1 VSEDLNVNFAASDNV
16 SDIVKKIAR
25 NIETLS
31 NNFEDLSGSL
41 KDLTSSQAGFVQGAS
56 AISKST
62 ANISKDTQT
71 AAKSSNGLRDALT
84 KTGIEASKALNAFDN
99 TTQSVGKLEKGAVK
113 VTRNFSDFFAEL
125 SGEEIGQLSQKL
137 EEAGSSLSQFLSGGK
152 IDLNLAPAVAQLNE
166 LQEKLQKPIS
176 PVTDFSSA
184 EEAFGEMRRLN
195 NSFRDEVDQT
205 TNQLRELAKAGSI
218 GGSFEGFKELEQTL
232 KSLQSGGDSSG
243 IEKILN
249 FKEVSAQSEELI
261 SRVKEIQNSL
271 IEIGPAAKSGGEK
284 AVSTFVQ
291 LSAELRKANTESESL
306 TKKLKESQDQF
317 SRKTSGA
324 NSQLGAMG
332 FRQIKLGDIFPSSE
346 QQKVVQLQQKIDN
359 AVRSSIDEGAV
370 RKTLNL
376 FLAQDRQIQSVDKNI
391 VSLTSHLPRLRYALY
406 DVSNSATIFGG
417 AIVAAVGA
425 TVKVAAD
432 YERAFADVIRTTSDG
447 TEETSLKVNQ
457 LRDDLV
463 NLSQDIPVSF
473 ADLAQIATL
482 AGQLGVAVDV
492 VDEFTESV
500 AKFAATTDVTIDS
513 AATSFGRLDQLVD
526 GVNGQ
531 FEKLGSA
538 ILKVGV
544 NAVATESDI
553 IAISTQIASV
563 ANIAGFSAAEL
574 VGFSSALASVGTRPE
589 LARGTFTRLFTEI
602 QQAVAGGGDKLDSF
616 SRIANQSSDEFAANW
631 GAGSGPEQII
641 AILEGLN
648 AAGVGAD
655 GALREIGITSVRDTP
670 TLLKLAQGVEE
681 VKNQIN
687 LAKIGF
693 LEGTELQNQYS
704 IITATLT
711 ERIAVLKN
719 NLAAVAAAFGT
730 LSGPISVAVEL
741 LSGFLKALEFVISTK
756 VGGFVV
762 GVAAIFVS
770 FAGVAALVVGRLA
783 RLGAGAAGVGTAMT
797 ELFTTTALA
806 KIQFKQLKG
815 VTESATISKLKAT
828 VETKRLNVAQAQA
841 NIGMRTGVVSTARY
855 NTSLVGLRANLIS
868 TGAGLS
874 LMATRLRLT
883 GAAAVAAARQTAL
896 YGKSVKALK
905 ATLGIGIFLA
915 VGAGIEF
922 LVKKMADLDEETRDL
937 SERFE
942 NWGEILEAVKQD
954 SRDFANATSENA
966 HEFTVVGK
974 ATGKTADEIS
984 DYTKVLAVATGEND
998 ALTGLLDQ
1006 NSSAFDTQTIAIG
1019 KNTRAILAQNLAKEL
1034 AAAAEAPSNFDK
1046 FQLGFTAT
1054 LTGQSVDDVFRD
1066 INQSESLNALIS
1078 TFGTDLSV
1086 ALRESGFDFQDW
1098 SDAILS
1104 SNVEAANSMA
1114 KNLGPAAQKVADTF
1128 RSEDLIKYAKEIEV
1142 LEKIVVGGSGALID
1156 YAGSNEEIAVAVREA
1171 SIVLEASGGVYND
1184 AEDDAES
1191 LTKKM
1196 LEMVDAI
1203 YAPINAQRAMESSL
1217 VSLGA
1222 AFESEGAEIVASS
1235 DEMQQAIQRIIEND
1249 PENAKDNLSSFFNA
1263 IVDGGFASAEQ
1274 LELLNQAI
1282 ITSFQTATRTQIAQ
1296 LRVLRAAIPTPNSL
1310 IGGSAQDARDSS
1322 RLSSEIFNL
1331 EKSLEDIALTTARS
1345 AEYSNKLAEGYDN
1358 SRRSAQGTAGAA
1370 KDVADEVER
1379 AAEEVRTLSDFASDL
1394 ESVFSRAFDIRF
1406 GAEQGVDSL
1415 AEEWY
1420 KFTEQV
1426 NDAVGAL
1433 EELQATQQDLGAD
1446 RAIKEYFLSVAEA
1459 YDDELRAATLRNEL
1473 SELNKEQAENERAL
1487 AEAESITAGATSIS
1501 GDSVQGRANRQAL
1514 LGLVG
1519 NYQSYIG
1526 VLAESGAGQ
1535 DELREATEKAR
1546 REFVEQARELGFQEA
1561 DIQKYAVA
1569 FDDVRTAI
1577 DRVPR
1582 NITVEANVN
1591 PALQALNELNASLNR
1606 QIDKANE
1613 LTRALGQPVTQ
1624 RSGNG
1629 NPGTGG
1635 LTAGQVAA
1643 LKREQAAKQL
1653 QISAHGSDR
1662 GMFLRGGRASA
1673 ANWTT
1678 INNRLRAELASIQAR
1693 LQGYSGGG
1701 FTGRGGVMQPA
1712 GIVHKGEYVVPQKY
1726 VNQSTGL
1733 PDANFLSQLQNGMRG
1748 FAMGGFV
1755 GGQSGGNDG
1764 GTMMVELSPFDRKL
1778 LSDAGNVQLRLNGKV
1793 VAEATNRSNVV
1804 DAQRGAN

>member
-1 VSEDLNVNFAASDNV
+1 MSEDASVNFVANDNV

-31 NNFEDLSGSL
+31 NNFEDLSGAL

-84 KTGIEASKALNAFDN
+84 KTGVEASKALNAFDN

-184 EEAFGEMRRLN
+184 EDAFGEMRRLN

-205 TNQLRELAKAGSI
+205 TYQLRELAKAGSI

-249 FKEVSAQSEELI
+249 FKEVSAQSEALI
-261 SRVKEIQNSL
+261 SRVKEIKTSL

-291 LSAELRKANTESESL
+291 LSTELRKANTESESL

-317 SRKTSGA
+317 SRKISGA

-332 FRQIKLGDIFPSSE
+332 FEEIKLGDIFPSSE

-370 RKTLNL
+370 KKTLNL
-376 FLAQDRQIQSVDKNI
+376 FLAQDRQLKSVDKN
-391 VSLTSHLPRLRYALY
+391 VVALTSHLPRLRYALY

-500 AKFAATTDVTIDS
+500 AKFSATTDVTIDS

-602 QQAVAGGGDKLDSF
+602 QQAVAGGGDQLDSF

-655 GALREIGITSVRDTP
+655 GVLREIGITSVRDTP

-681 VKNQIN
+681 VKDQIN
-687 LAKIGF
+687 LSKIGF
-693 LEGTELQNQYS
+693 AEGAELQNQYS

-719 NLAAVAAAFGT
+719 NLSAVAAAFGT

-741 LSGFLKALEFVISTK
+741 LSGFLKALEFVIGTK

-770 FAGVAALVVGRLA
+770 FAGIAALVVGRLA
-783 RLGAGAAGVGTAMT
+783 RLGAGAASVGTAMT

-815 VTESATISKLKAT
+815 VTESATITKLKAT

-855 NTSLVGLRANLIS
+855 NTSLVRLRANLVS

-883 GAAAVAAARQTAL
+883 GAAAAAAARQTKL
-896 YGKSVKALK
+896 YGTAVKTLK
-905 ATLGIGIFLA
+905 ATIGVGIFLA
-915 VGAGIEF
+915 VAAGVEF
-922 LVKKMADLDEETRDL
+922 LVKKMADLDDETKEL

-942 NWGEILEAVKQD
+942 DWGSILEAVKQD
-954 SRDFANATSENA
+954 SRDFANATAENID
-966 HEFTVVGK
+966 EFTVVGK
-974 ATGKTADEIS
+974 AAGDAGEEIT
-984 DYTKVLAVATGEND
+984 DYSRALAVASGEEE
-998 ALTGLLDQ
+998 ALTSLLDD
-1006 NSSAFDTQTIAIG
+1006 SSDAFDRQAIAIG
-1019 KNTRAILAQNLAKEL
+1019 KNTKAILAQRLAKEL
-1034 AAAAEAPSNFDK
+1034 AAAAEGPTLLQKVQADFNLLDPSRNSNILEK
-1046 FQLGFTAT
+1046 
-1054 LTGQSVDDVFRD
+1054 
-1066 INQSESLNALIS
+1066 ESAALDALVS
-1078 TFGTDLSV
+1078 TFGTELS
-1086 ALRESGFDFQDW
+1086 AQLREAGFSYKDW
-1098 SDAILS
+1098 SDAIVSGNVELADSFANNLTPAATKLADELEDDNATKYAEEIETLRTIAENGTSGLLNFAS
-1104 SNVEAANSMA
+1104 SNDEVTAAVRQAKIEIEATGGIYSDAE
-1114 KNLGPAAQKVADTF
+1114 
-1128 RSEDLIKYAKEIEV
+1128 EDLRDFQKALSEVVNAAYAQV
-1142 LEKIVVGGSGALID
+1142 
-1156 YAGSNEEIAVAVREA
+1156 N
-1171 SIVLEASGGVYND
+1171 
-1184 AEDDAES
+1184 AE
-1191 LTKKM
+1191 
-1196 LEMVDAI
+1196 
-1203 YAPINAQRAMESSL
+1203 RAMSNSITR
-1217 VSLGA
+1217 LGA
-1222 AFESEGAEIVASS
+1222 VFQEQGAEIAATSQ
-1235 DEMQQAIQRIIEND
+1235 EMQKAIIDII
-1249 PENAKDNLSSFFNA
+1249 NAADNEEDAVSGLAGFYSA
-1263 IVDGGFASAEQ
+1263 IVDGGYASADQ
-1274 LELLNQAI
+1274 LEILQGVI
-1282 ITSFQTATRTQIAQ
+1282 ISTYRTAAATQIATLQ
-1296 LRVLRAAIPTPNSL
+1296 DMRNALSITKAAASAM
-1310 IGGSAQDARDSS
+1310 GSDRGKFNLAIANNVEVQDIDAQIRGLRDSIENIDS
-1322 RLSSEIFNL
+1322 
-1331 EKSLEDIALTTARS
+1331 IADVTGDAAEAAGLLARGYGDAAS
-1345 AEYSNKLAEGYDN
+1345 A
-1358 SRRSAQGTAGAA
+1358 AQGTAGAA
-1370 KDVADEVER
+1370 RDVADEAER

-1487 AEAESITAGATSIS
+1487 AEAESITAGATSVS

-1577 DRVPR
+1577 DSVPR

-1613 LTRALGQPVTQ
+1613 LSRALGQPVP
-1624 RSGNG
+1624 S
-1629 NPGTGG
+1629 PG
-1635 LTAGQVAA
+1635 AVDPNADQKAA
-1643 LKREQAAKQL
+1643 IRAEIASLEAARNRAL
-1653 QISAHGSDR
+1653 GSDR
-1662 GMFLRGGRASA
+1662 RLYTGRIDALKAQLRSF
-1673 ANWTT
+1673 
-1678 INNRLRAELASIQAR
+1678 
-1693 LQGYSGGG
+1693 SGGG
-1701 FTGRGGVMQPA
+1701 FTGRGGMMQPA
-1712 GIVHKGEYVVPQKY
+1712 GVVHKGEYVVPQKY

-1733 PDANFLSQLQNGMRG
+1733 PDANFLSQLQNGMRS
-1748 FAMGGFV
+1748 FAMGGFA

-1778 LSDAGNVQLRLNGKV
+1778 LADAGNVQLRLNGKV